1 MAKEYLDFESSNHDE
16 REGAP
21 ERRKDYSRKSQTN
34 RGRTT
39 DRSVHKSAGGIHRR
53 RRKSYG
59 I

>member
-1 MAKEYLDFESSNHDE
+1 MAKDYLDFESSHHDE
-16 REGAP
+16 REVAA

-34 RGRTT
+34 RGRTA